1 MIALSQNHDL
11 QNRMIEQFH
20 ILAVVQPAMA
30 GLAETDS
37 ILEIVITGL
46 LWLIKQAPE
55 TVIYSD

>member
-1 MIALSQNHDL
+1 
-11 QNRMIEQFH
+11 MIEQFH